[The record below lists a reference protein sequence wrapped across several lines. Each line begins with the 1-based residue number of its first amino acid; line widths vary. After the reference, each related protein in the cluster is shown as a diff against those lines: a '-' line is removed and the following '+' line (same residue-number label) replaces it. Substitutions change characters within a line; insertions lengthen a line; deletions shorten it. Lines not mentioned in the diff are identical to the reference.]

1 MKKYALYDNY
11 ETEIEPCELICTSD
25 DYAEIK
31 VAAKQRIK
39 DTDGECS
46 LIVVEIVEHEME
58 VLTMYKFNPRCLT
71 ITERKE
77 VEYLRDML
85 NGNINRMC
93 VTDDLVE
100 LHNNATYALKEINR
114 IIDIATDRFSYQTQ
128 EK

>member
-1 MKKYALYDNY
+1 
-11 ETEIEPCELICTSD
+11 
-25 DYAEIK
+25 
-31 VAAKQRIK
+31 
-39 DTDGECS
+39 
-46 LIVVEIVEHEME
+46 
-58 VLTMYKFNPRCLT
+58 MYKFNPRCLT

-114 IIDIATDRFSYQTQ
+114 IIDIATDRFSDQTQ
-128 EK
+128 EE